1 LAEAVFSLI
10 CMSFDMPSTD
20 NFVMCFKVDDF
31 AACFAFSEKDSAA
44 AAAAGG
50 VKPEDSGLNLV
61 ELREM
66 DANGNGEV
74 TLTEW
79 LAYLKGAHKRR
90 GPLASK
96 WIRYT
101 LNRIERVVDLA
112 AERRREREFE
122 WESLQGIAK
131 DIFQVQ

>member
-1 LAEAVFSLI
+1 
-10 CMSFDMPSTD
+10 
-20 NFVMCFKVDDF
+20 MCFKVDDF

-44 AAAAGG
+44 AAAGG
-50 VKPEDSGLNLV
+50 VKPEDSGLKPEDSGLNLV

-131 DIFQVQ
+131 DIFQVVHIW